1 MRTSSRTLENTA
13 ARGRFSLVHF
23 ALYLPL
29 PIWLFIV
36 LWAGATGVFE
46 SAPSK
51 PPLPL
56 LVAVT
61 GPPLAF
67 AVFYRASARFRG
79 FIFGIDLRL
88 LTALQAWRVLGGMF
102 PVLYSFGLLPGLFA
116 WPAGVGDVAVGV
128 VAPFALLAMVRG
140 APTWQRQVKWLNIAG
155 LLDFAAAVGTGVLT
169 SNSAFGILNDGVTRA
184 SSPPCR

>member
-13 ARGRFSLVHF
+13 ASGRFSLVHF

-140 APTWQRQVKWLNIAG
+140 APTWRRQVPSGREFGPYK
-155 LLDFAAAVGTGVLT
+155 
-169 SNSAFGILNDGVTRA
+169 SSSSSAYVCTPARIFSTEIR
-184 SSPPCR
+184 SSMPWMRKSSLA